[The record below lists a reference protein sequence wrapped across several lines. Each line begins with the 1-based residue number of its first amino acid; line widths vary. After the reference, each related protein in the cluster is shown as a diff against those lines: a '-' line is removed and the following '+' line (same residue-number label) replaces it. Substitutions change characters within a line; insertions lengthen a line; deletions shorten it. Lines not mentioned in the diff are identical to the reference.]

1 MKHSFTIFILMTVC
15 VSGLFQPVAAV
26 QLPEQKDPAAQ
37 LLMQTLVECG
47 KQKLGGEAGIDLAYA
62 MGEQANRQIVAF
74 CQAGNIKKAYD
85 TAHYYASTEEGK
97 AVMECASQLK
107 PLVMQPAVQKILG
120 PYRQMVTDVTN
131 GIVPQ
136 NVCAGVKRGGYR

>member
-1 MKHSFTIFILMTVC
+1 MKYYSFLIVILVFVC
-15 VSGLFQPVAAV
+15 GFFQSASAV
-26 QLPEQKDPAAQ
+26 PLPEQKDPAAQ

-62 MGEQANRQIVAF
+62 MGEQANRQIVAY

-97 AVMECASQLK
+97 AVMECAGQLK